1 MKSTVLQG
9 QAHWRRAFRRV
20 WPTALAVTPVGVLF
34 GLLASQANWSVAEVF
49 LISLL
54 GYSGSGQ
61 FALLPLASKEV
72 GFFTMLLVTASINC
86 RYLPIAYLSAPRL
99 PAQPA
104 RRAGL
109 AHLLGDE
116 AYAIEQGGDAHGDI
130 LVIRASV
137 FAAWVLSCTAGAWS
151 AGLLPSQWLGSGVNV
166 GFPASVVLLY
176 LSFSQLKVRL
186 GGAAMASVA
195 RCGAIALCVALALAL
210 IALLGPIYFWIPSI
224 LLTALLLWIAMP

>member
-1 MKSTVLQG
+1 VKATALPCP
-9 QAHWRRAFRRV
+9 AHRRQVFRRV

-34 GLLASQANWSVAEVF
+34 GLLASQAHWSVAEVC

-86 RYLPIAYLSAPRL
+86 RYLPIAYLSAARL
-99 PAQPA
+99 PAQPV

-130 LVIRASV
+130 LIIRASI
-137 FAAWVLSCTAGAWS
+137 FAAWVVSSTLGALA
-151 AGLLPSQWLGSGVNV
+151 AGLLPSQLFGAGVNV

-176 LSFSQLKVRL
+176 LSFSQLKARL
-186 GGAAMASVA
+186 GGAGMAGAA
-195 RCGAIALCVALALAL
+195 RFGAIALCVALALAL
-210 IALLGPIYFWIPSI
+210 VAVLGPIYFWIPSI
-224 LLTALLLWIAMP
+224 LLTALVLRIAMR